1 MGPGGLPCMA
11 TLTLGQSRSH
21 HCLRRGGC
29 RTSTG
34 RGGEPDQL
42 LMDTSHI
49 FPVQLPF
56 TTSPLHVD
64 ELHIPETHNLAMDT
78 SGPEA
83 APGLLPVSHFEVSE
97 PSEVW
102 EGQEGGGSAPFEF
115 TLGFL
120 ATF

>member
-1 MGPGGLPCMA
+1 
-11 TLTLGQSRSH
+11 
-21 HCLRRGGC
+21 
-29 RTSTG
+29 
-34 RGGEPDQL
+34 
-42 LMDTSHI
+42 MDTSHI